1 MWNIFKIYTK
11 KTPDAMNDSDLRVV
25 LDSSKLCKMMPY
37 FPIGNSVKYYPEYRE
52 EVILNTIIIA
62 YLINNETVYS
72 NADITYSADDN
83 KLILNGK
90 TIDEVNSFAMLIPP
104 ETRGE
109 TELDY
114 ERKERLRKSGG
125 FSKGNS
131 ITLVGKEK
139 DGKISTIDTMVKKYA
154 RLKDGYYNDTQ
165 VVVLNVDPA
174 LLVLKDQRT
183 QKRLEAQIPGLIQ
196 TKYYTEHTQCTI
208 VDFSEQT
215 IKITCDDN
223 EIVAMSCHKGETITL
238 TFDLPNSPEPN
249 IMRGKV
255 MRTEGASMIIELTN
269 ILIAETFEKLAPIDL
284 IEIKAKLLQQPR
296 S

>member
-1 MWNIFKIYTK
+1 MWNIFKIFSK
-11 KTPDAMNDSDLRVV
+11 KKPATTNAPDLRVV
-25 LDSSKLCKMMPY
+25 LDSSKLCKMISY

-52 EVILNTIIIA
+52 EVILDTD
-62 YLINNETVYS
+62 V
-72 NADITYSADDN
+72 N
-83 KLILNGK
+83 KLILNGT
-90 TIDEVNSFAMLIPP
+90 TIDEVNSFAVLIPP

-109 TELDY
+109 TGLDY
-114 ERKERLRKSGG
+114 ERKEILGKSGG

-139 DGKISTIDTMVKKYA
+139 DGKISTIDTVVSKYA
-154 RLKDGYYNDTQ
+154 RLKEGYYNDTQ

-196 TKYYTEHTQCTI
+196 TKLYTEHNQCTI
-208 VDFSEQT
+208 VDFSEHT

-223 EIVAMSCHKGETITL
+223 EIVAMSCHKGESVTL
-238 TFDLPNSPEPN
+238 TFDLPNSTEPN

-255 MRTEGASMIIELTN
+255 LRTEGASMIIELTD
-269 ILIAETFEKLAPIDL
+269 ILITETFEKLEPIDL

-296 S
+296 H